1 MRWNKRLIYGSLV
14 CLSAD
19 NFHKNFLFA
28 SLIDRD
34 NLETKNVVG
43 LQFCNESVFANN
55 PAARDQT
62 YQMVESPAFFE
73 AYKHVMSALQVLS
86 SFI

>member
-1 MRWNKRLIYGSLV
+1 MRWHNRLIYGSLV
-14 CLSAD
+14 CLSVD
-19 NFHKNFLFA
+19 NFYENFLFA
-28 SLIDRD
+28 SVIDRN
-34 NLETKNVVG
+34 NLETEHIVG

-73 AYKHVMSALQVLS
+73 AYKHVLSALQVSS

>member
-19 NFHKNFLFA
+19 IFHKDFLFA

-43 LQFCNESVFANN
+43 LQFCNESVFAKN

-73 AYKHVMSALQVLS
+73 AYKHVMSALQVLFG
-86 SFI
+86 FI

>member
-1 MRWNKRLIYGSLV
+1 MRWNKRLIFGSLV

-34 NLETKNVVG
+34 NLETWNVVG